1 MYPSNEISRHAPNA
15 GRRSVWSSLAL
26 SSFLAYR
33 SNMGLGGTDIY
44 SAVCKAVR
52 NGELVEPFRALDL
65 RRVAPGWTY
74 PRYFEFLADHC
85 TDKQSPDVAL
95 FVRVAKGRYRLN
107 DQKVG

>member
-1 MYPSNEISRHAPNA
+1 MRGEDRYGPALPHRA
-15 GRRSVWSSLAL
+15 SL
-26 SSFLAYR
+26 FIVFH
-33 SNMGLGGTDIY
+33 MGLGGAEIY

-52 NGELVEPFRALDL
+52 EGALAEPFRALDV
-65 RRVAPGWTY
+65 RRVAPGWAY

-107 DQKVG
+107 DQKAA

>member
-1 MYPSNEISRHAPNA
+1 
-15 GRRSVWSSLAL
+15 
-26 SSFLAYR
+26 
-33 SNMGLGGTDIY
+33 MGLGGTDIY

-52 NGELVEPFRALDL
+52 NGELVEPFRALDV

-107 DQKVG
+107 DQKAG

>member
-1 MYPSNEISRHAPNA
+1 MVQHCLIEFHCLLCSI
-15 GRRSVWSSLAL
+15 
-26 SSFLAYR
+26 
-33 SNMGLGGTDIY
+33 MGLGGTDIY
-44 SAVCKAVR
+44 SAVCMAVR
-52 NGELVEPFRALDL
+52 KGELAEPFRALDV

-107 DQKVG
+107 DQKAE